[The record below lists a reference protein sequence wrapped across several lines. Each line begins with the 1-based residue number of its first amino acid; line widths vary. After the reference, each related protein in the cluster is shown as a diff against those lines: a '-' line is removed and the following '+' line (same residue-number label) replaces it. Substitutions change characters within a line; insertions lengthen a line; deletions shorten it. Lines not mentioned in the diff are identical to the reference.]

1 MEGVEDQLAGA
12 LLKVAR
18 GRSGLSQHAFADL
31 IGIAQSTLSA
41 YESGKRQP
49 SLPMLLSLL
58 SRAGFDL
65 KIEVIEAD
73 DHDGVLAEW
82 EATLDASARER
93 LRRHGYRLVTGA
105 A

>member
-1 MEGVEDQLAGA
+1 MGRVEDQLAGA

-18 GRSGLSQHAFADL
+18 GRSGLSQRAFADL

-41 YESGKRQP
+41 YETGKRQP
-49 SLPMLLSLL
+49 TLPTLLSLL

-65 KIEVIEAD
+65 KLEVTEAD
-73 DHDGVLAEW
+73 DHDGVLTEW
-82 EATLDASARER
+82 EATLDASARDR
-93 LRRHGYRLVTGA
+93 LRRNGYRLVTGA